1 MVFIH
6 SLDGVSRVVVC
17 LMAYSPQENRVL
29 EGLLDIKTI
38 PKVDGDDVLSVRRR
52 ARGPIFKIGT
62 KDSSFPTSLVADYM
76 VHSLQKGGT
85 NLPLVSQLAVV
96 V

>member
-1 MVFIH
+1 MHPV
-6 SLDGVSRVVVC
+6 DGIRGIIVR

-29 EGLLDIKTI
+29 EGLLDLKTI
-38 PKVDGDDVLSVRRR
+38 PKVDGDDVQSVHRR
-52 ARGPIFKIGT
+52 ARGPIFKMGT

-85 NLPLVSQLAVV
+85 DLPLVSQLAVV